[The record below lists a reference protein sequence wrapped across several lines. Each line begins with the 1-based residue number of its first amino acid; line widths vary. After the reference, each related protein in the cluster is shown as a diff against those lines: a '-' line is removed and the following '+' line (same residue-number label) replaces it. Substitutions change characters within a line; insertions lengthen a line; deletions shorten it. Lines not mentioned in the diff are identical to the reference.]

1 MQMAFDAGARASGK
15 VNFLDLQF
23 SGMDLDAA
31 LDAVSAR
38 ASLALPFAY
47 VATPNVDHVV
57 GLAGEPARRALYDNA
72 WLLLNDS
79 RILGGLARRA
89 NLDLPVATGS
99 DLAERLFDS
108 VIDKYEPVTIIGGGR
123 ESIEALKRTY
133 DLRDVRWHE
142 PPMGLKHKAGAIIR
156 AAAFAAAQPSRFT
169 FICVGAP
176 QQELIAYAIAQRADA
191 RGVGLCA
198 GAALDFLSGTAQRAP
213 FWMRELGLEWLHRL
227 LSEPGRMWRR
237 YLVTG
242 PRVFSLFAEWRS
254 AMAAA
259 SAA

>member
-1 MQMAFDAGARASGK
+1 MAFDAGVRTADK

-38 ASLALPFAY
+38 ASLSAPFAY

-57 GLAGEPARRALYDNA
+57 GLASEPARRALYDHA

-79 RILGGLARRA
+79 RILKRLAHKA
-89 NLDLPVATGS
+89 KIELPVAAGS
-99 DLAERLFDS
+99 DLAERLFDT
-108 VIDKYEPVTIIGGGR
+108 VIDKHESVTIIGGSR
-123 ESIEALKRTY
+123 ESVDELKRVY
-133 DLRDVRWHE
+133 DLRDVRWHQ
-142 PPMGLKHKAGAIIR
+142 PPMGLKHKPGAIVR

-176 QQELIAYAIAQRADA
+176 QQELIAYAIAQRGDA
-191 RGVGLCA
+191 RGVGLCV
-198 GAALDFLSGTAQRAP
+198 GAAIDFLSGQTQRAP
-213 FWMRELGLEWLHRL
+213 LWMRAAGLEWLHRL
-227 LSEPGRMWRR
+227 MSEPGRMWRR

-242 PRVFSLFAEWRS
+242 PKVFSLFAEWRS